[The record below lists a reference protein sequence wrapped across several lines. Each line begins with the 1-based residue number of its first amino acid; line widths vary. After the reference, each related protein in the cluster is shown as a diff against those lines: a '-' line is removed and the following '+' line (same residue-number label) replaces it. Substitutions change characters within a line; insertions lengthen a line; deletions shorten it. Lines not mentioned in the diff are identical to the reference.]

1 MKTLIRTIA
10 VILLAWGFLTII
22 AQRQRDG
29 ERKNFGSPE
38 AQYFATILYNPD
50 PFYNLD
56 QQVSEAF
63 AAAIAGDDWQ
73 VEVMPVAQADR
84 VNMRLVN
91 LFVFCSNTYNWAP
104 DKQITNYIKAQDLSD
119 KKVVAITLGSGSTE
133 RAKRILEETITNQ
146 GGDLIGSEKYWLL
159 RPNDENSKLKNVE
172 VAKEQVMEFAKTV
185 VK

>member
-104 DKQITNYIKAQDLSD
+104 DKQITNYIKALDLSD
-119 KKVVAITLGSGSTE
+119 KKVVAITLEVGPQKGQKE
-133 RAKRILEETITNQ
+133 FWR
-146 GGDLIGSEKYWLL
+146 
-159 RPNDENSKLKNVE
+159 KL
-172 VAKEQVMEFAKTV
+172 
-185 VK
+185 